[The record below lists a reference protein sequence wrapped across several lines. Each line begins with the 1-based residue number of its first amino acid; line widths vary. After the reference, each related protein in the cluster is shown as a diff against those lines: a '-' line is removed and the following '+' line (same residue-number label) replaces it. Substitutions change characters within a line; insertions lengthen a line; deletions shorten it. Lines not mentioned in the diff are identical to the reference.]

1 MAAEFPCT
9 QPISP
14 PTGQQIYT
22 DGSLITTK
30 DGTLAGAGIHNA
42 TTNQN
47 LRINPG
53 GQGCT
58 LTNNRAELCAIMV
71 ALETASAVDLTIYT
85 DSLGSLQNIQ
95 KRIDFPKRLSESKHL
110 AVIDKIVTLLGTRAA
125 AGLHTYLYK
134 VRSHTGVAGNDA
146 ADLLAKEAALAA
158 GAVDH
163 TTNIGETAYAGMHWP
178 IVKKHG
184 TGATMLAPSLTQ
196 GIKNN
201 LPKTTQ
207 RGPTRKTGVYTNIW
221 DAQLPTIDG
230 AASSKF
236 WTSSTLTW
244 PQKLTLLK
252 ARWGHL
258 WSKKLAYRYRLNYA
272 GSPATTDKCPI
283 CKCHTDG
290 ASHILAGCLNS
301 EMKGAYIKRHDQAVK
316 IVQRSITKGGLGGTY
331 MIMDAGK
338 LEDLPDSVQRKTLPD
353 ELRPSEIPSEQWGKM
368 RPDILIIPGL
378 MANEQQHAEL
388 IVALRA
394 AGHIVTSHVITL
406 GTTGTILTSLKA
418 TLTDLQIDKQT
429 QEKATSK
436 LHLNATTCAGNIIA
450 MRRHMEWQ
458 PGDLG

>member
-1 MAAEFPCT
+1 
-9 QPISP
+9 
-14 PTGQQIYT
+14 
-22 DGSLITTK
+22 
-30 DGTLAGAGIHNA
+30 
-42 TTNQN
+42 
-47 LRINPG
+47 
-53 GQGCT
+53 
-58 LTNNRAELCAIMV
+58 MV

-110 AVIDKIVTLLGTRAA
+110 AVIDKIVTLLGARAV

-134 VRSHTGVAGNDA
+134 VRSHTGIAGNDA
-146 ADLLAKEAALAA
+146 ADLLAKEAAQTASAA
-158 GAVDH
+158 DH
-163 TTNIGETAYAGMHWP
+163 TTTIGETAYADMHWP
-178 IVKKHG
+178 VVKKHG
-184 TGATMLAPSLTQ
+184 TGAPTVAPNLTQ

-201 LPKTTQ
+201 LPNTTQ
-207 RGPTRKTGVYTNIW
+207 RGPTRKSGVYTTIW
-221 DAQLPTIDG
+221 DAQMPAMNGT
-230 AASSKF
+230 ASSKF
-236 WTSSTLTW
+236 WTSATLTW

-258 WSKKLAYRYRLNYA
+258 WSKKLAYRYRLPYA

-290 ASHILAGCLNS
+290 ASHILAGCQNR

-338 LEDLPDSVQRKTLPD
+338 LEDLPSSVQQKTLPA
-353 ELRPSEIPSEQWGKM
+353 ELRPSDIPIGQWEKM
-368 RPDILIIPGL
+368 RPDILILPGL
-378 MANEQQHAEL
+378 MAHETPMQGTHYRILVIEIGYCSDTNHHIKIRAKEQQHAEL
-388 IVALRA
+388 IAALRA
-394 AGHIVTSHVITL
+394 AGHTVTSHAITL
-406 GTTGTILTSLKA
+406 GTTGTILTSLKD

-429 QEKATSK
+429 QERTTAK

-458 PGDLG
+458 PGETG